1 MGDILSISDNIKAKE
16 HEMVKG
22 EDFYAAL
29 SQGNVENIKALTRNA
44 LNAGE
49 SPEAILHNGLILAM
63 NKIGIQ
69 FKNNE
74 IYIPEVMIAARAMH
88 AGMAILKPVLV
99 KSTTKQNTKIIIG
112 TVQGDLHDIGK
123 NLVVMMLEGA
133 GFEAVDIGVN
143 VSAEKFIEAIAI
155 HQPRLVG
162 MSALLTTTMKEMENT
177 IEAIRLAGLRDR
189 VKVMIGGA
197 PVTEQFAKNIHAD
210 GYAQD
215 AATAVDIARSLIT
228 GS

>member
-74 IYIPEVMIAARAMH
+74 IYIPEVMIAANACRY
-88 AGMAILKPVLV
+88 GN
-99 KSTTKQNTKIIIG
+99 SETG
-112 TVQGDLHDIGK
+112 TC
-123 NLVVMMLEGA
+123 
-133 GFEAVDIGVN
+133 
-143 VSAEKFIEAIAI
+143 
-155 HQPRLVG
+155 
-162 MSALLTTTMKEMENT
+162 
-177 IEAIRLAGLRDR
+177 
-189 VKVMIGGA
+189 
-197 PVTEQFAKNIHAD
+197 
-210 GYAQD
+210 
-215 AATAVDIARSLIT
+215 
-228 GS
+228 

>member
-1 MGDILSISDNIKAKE
+1 MIK
-16 HEMVKG
+16 M

-29 SQGNVENIKALTRNA
+29 SQGKVENIKALTQSA
-44 LNAGE
+44 LNSGE
-49 SPEAILHNGLILAM
+49 SPEAILNNGLILAM

-69 FKNNE
+69 FKNSE
-74 IYIPEVMIAARAMH
+74 IYIPEVLIAARAMH
-88 AGMAILKPVLV
+88 ASMAILKPVLI

-112 TVQGDLHDIGK
+112 TVKGDLHDIGK
-123 NLVVMMLEGA
+123 NLVVMMFEGA
-133 GFEAVDIGVN
+133 GFEVVDIGVN
-143 VSAEKFIEAIAI
+143 VSAEKFIEAITI

-177 IEAIRLAGLRDR
+177 IESIRLAGLRDR

-197 PVTEQFAKNIHAD
+197 PVTEQFAKNINAD

-215 AATAVDIARSLIT
+215 AATAVDIAKSLI
-228 GS
+228 SES

>member
-1 MGDILSISDNIKAKE
+1 MIKI
-16 HEMVKG
+16 
-22 EDFYAAL
+22 EDFYTAL
-29 SQGNVENIKALTRNA
+29 SQGKVENIKALTQNA
-44 LNAGE
+44 LNSGE
-49 SPEAILHNGLILAM
+49 SPEAILNNGLISAM

-69 FKNNE
+69 FKNSE
-74 IYIPEVMIAARAMH
+74 IYIPEVLIAARAMH
-88 AGMAILKPVLV
+88 ASMAILKPVLI

-112 TVQGDLHDIGK
+112 TVKGDLHDIGK

-133 GFEAVDIGVN
+133 GFEVVDIGVN
-143 VSAEKFIEAIAI
+143 VSSEKFIEAIAI

-177 IEAIRLAGLRDR
+177 IESIRLAGLRDR

-197 PVTEQFAKNIHAD
+197 PVTEQFAKNINAD

-215 AATAVDIARSLIT
+215 AATAVDIAKSLMS